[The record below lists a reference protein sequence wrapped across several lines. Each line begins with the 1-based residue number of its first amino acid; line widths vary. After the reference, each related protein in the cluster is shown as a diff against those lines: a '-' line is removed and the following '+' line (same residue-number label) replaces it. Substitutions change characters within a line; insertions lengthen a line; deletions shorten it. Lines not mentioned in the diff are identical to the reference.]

1 MKILLKGCE
10 LIGIWITARI
20 HKILVDLDQNLFRSG
35 RRTGKNSIIR
45 NALLEL
51 QSEGVKII
59 LVSYPCSK
67 KIIPEKNA
75 IYVHVPKSEYADE
88 NFKDIWFTH
97 PKYSD
102 EPIETKTMSNI
113 NCNYCGKVTTDS
125 REIIDGYWYHRECI
139 SLSKN
144 YYSPTEYKCSHCGQ
158 YKYHEG
164 LGYDDYDE
172 LICLDCKSRL
182 ETEDEG

>member
-1 MKILLKGCE
+1 MNNAQIISELETMKDALQE
-10 LIGIWITARI
+10 LVADKDALQELVADKDALQEIERYECADVNSANRI
-20 HKILVDLDQNLFRSG
+20 HKILSG

-102 EPIETKTMSNI
+102 EPIETK
-113 NCNYCGKVTTDS
+113 
-125 REIIDGYWYHRECI
+125 
-139 SLSKN
+139 
-144 YYSPTEYKCSHCGQ
+144 
-158 YKYHEG
+158 
-164 LGYDDYDE
+164 DE
-172 LICLDCKSRL
+172 
-182 ETEDEG
+182 